1 MTDLPRIKLKD
12 LIESIPDGL
21 SPLERVII
29 AHDGTVHTLLSL
41 LTNAPVYLNVL
52 SQTEEHGMISR
63 NINFTVHGTV
73 IMEAWTTILVNDNP
87 NNFIEA
93 IRRQKAGIG
102 QIINFMDLNSRR
114 EMMSM
119 NVTDTTLHRK
129 YHITGD
135 CTMMIR
141 KAFDREFL
149 KGVIKS

>member
-12 LIESIPDGL
+12 LIGSIPEGL

-41 LTNAPVYLNVL
+41 LTNAPVDLNVL

-63 NINFTVHGTV
+63 NINFTVHGTT
-73 IMEAWTTILVNDNP
+73 IMEAWTTILINENP

-102 QIINFMDLNSRR
+102 QIINYMDLKSHR
-114 EMMSM
+114 EILSM
-119 NVTDTTLHRK
+119 HVTDTTLHRK

-141 KAFDREFL
+141 ESFDREFI